1 MVANIFTGVRA
12 RDDCVREESAAPQ
25 KNIPPSTA
33 LGSSLSPFV

>member
-1 MVANIFTGVRA
+1 SEFLLFLGRQK
-12 RDDCVREESAAPQ
+12 EEQSAAPQ